1 MVEVPLLSDG
11 LTRLELDR
19 FQQSFAAWSPAS
31 QASLVPFSR
40 DSPWVR
46 PPEGRTSWFR
56 GFGTGSLK
64 EADFRRRP
72 SDPIGHVARPFLLE
86 LEVELSR
93 LQAQGLWQDLAHEG
107 ELRYEQAL
115 MVYCKMK
122 ETPLFRRAFGG
133 ARGGLRPPCL
143 GLGLPLAEAQEFL
156 AAEGLPEAVPGPRI
170 GSRFGSI

>member
-1 MVEVPLLSDG
+1 MGSATGGPHE
-11 LTRLELDR
+11 
-19 FQQSFAAWSPAS
+19 
-31 QASLVPFSR
+31 LVPRLWHRFS
-40 DSPWVR
+40 
-46 PPEGRTSWFR
+46 EGGGLQAQAFR
-56 GFGTGSLK
+56 GQ
-64 EADFRRRP
+64 R
-72 SDPIGHVARPFLLE
+72 HVTRPFLLE
-86 LEVELSR
+86 LEVELTR